1 MAKLYVEE
9 EGGAGQNR
17 FRAVVAGPGTKKQ
30 RQYSKFQTHL
40 KTKKINHLFTA
51 APPSEQTLTM
61 SKQTVI

>member
-9 EGGAGQNR
+9 ERWAGQNR

-40 KTKKINHLFTA
+40 KTKKSTIYLLLRPHPNK
-51 APPSEQTLTM
+51 P
-61 SKQTVI
+61 